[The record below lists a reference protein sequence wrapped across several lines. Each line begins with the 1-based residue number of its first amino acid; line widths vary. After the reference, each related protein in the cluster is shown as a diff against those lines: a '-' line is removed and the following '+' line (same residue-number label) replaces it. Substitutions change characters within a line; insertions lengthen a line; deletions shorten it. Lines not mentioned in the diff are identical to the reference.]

1 MNQKI
6 PVISMVYHLAQCVKE
21 CDNMEVEYGIEK
33 ELNEDLL
40 KCLQFIKD
48 RIEKGQDEVVFYIV
62 RECINHIKET
72 LIKKL

>member
-1 MNQKI
+1 
-6 PVISMVYHLAQCVKE
+6 
-21 CDNMEVEYGIEK
+21 
-33 ELNEDLL
+33 
-40 KCLQFIKD
+40 LQFIKD